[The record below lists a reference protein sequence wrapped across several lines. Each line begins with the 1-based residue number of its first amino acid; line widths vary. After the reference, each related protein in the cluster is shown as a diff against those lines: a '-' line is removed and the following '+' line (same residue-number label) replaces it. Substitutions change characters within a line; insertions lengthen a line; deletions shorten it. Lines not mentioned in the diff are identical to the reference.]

1 MADETTNDS
10 ADDVEVEDEP
20 VRKPRSKPS
29 AMDHLRKKKKAVT
42 RTVAIICDSAVADR
56 YAAAVNRLTEADR
69 ALTARPKDQRVIS
82 EREEALEALEA
93 LEGEAEEASEDFTF
107 RGIGRKVFEDLI
119 DNHEATK
126 EQRAKARKAGEEV
139 QWNAETFPQALVSA
153 SLVDPDLSE
162 EDIHEIWDSEDW
174 NQAELLE
181 LFSAALE
188 VNTSRRTSNLGK
200 GSGLT
205 QP

>member
-10 ADDVEVEDEP
+10 TDDAPEVEDEP

-56 YAAAVNRLTEADR
+56 YASASSRLQEADR
-69 ALTARPKDQRVIS
+69 ELVLRPKDPRAIT
-82 EREEALEALEA
+82 EREEALEALEGLA
-93 LEGEAEEASEDFTF
+93 SEAEEASEDFTF

-119 DNHEATK
+119 DTHEPTK
-126 EQRAKARKAGEEV
+126 DQRAKARRAGEEV
-139 QWNAETFPQALVSA
+139 QWNPDAFPQALVSS
-153 SLVDPDLSE
+153 SLVSPDLSE
-162 EDIHEIWDSEDW
+162 GDIIEIWDSEDW

-200 GSGLT
+200 G
-205 QP
+205 